1 MKRRVEPPS
10 HPALMRMD
18 NGSFDAAKFEELLE
32 FLLE

>member
-10 HPALMRMD
+10 HTALMRMD
-18 NGSFDAAKFEELLE
+18 NDHFDAAKFDALIE